1 MKEESEDSKSYSNT
15 KQHNH
20 SFLSF
25 FIIVEESFIQ
35 NAIIDRIGKTVDM
48 TVKKICSIN
57 RTNATDISNIPF
69 CRHQRLR
76 E

>member
-35 NAIIDRIGKTVDM
+35 NAIIDRIGKTVDV
-48 TVKKICSIN
+48 T
-57 RTNATDISNIPF
+57 
-69 CRHQRLR
+69 
-76 E
+76 

>member
-25 FIIVEESFIQ
+25 FIEERT
-35 NAIIDRIGKTVDM
+35 NAIIHRIGKTVDM